1 MGEKIM
7 KSLQDALLP
16 VLASPTPAALVSLQG
31 ALLASGRQGK
41 ALEHALEVAGRF
53 HAYLCEL
60 GSKLTARDYSD
71 LASRLDIG
79 AVGVV
84 ALESVIASQ
93 KEKFWQRLLLGGIG
107 ESLMVVAS
115 RQYVKAW
122 EIETGLV
129 HNCAAWYL
137 AEALWR
143 TSSEMQPDL
152 PPDQRWQAI
161 QSLLAPVYD
170 ADVPASAKAVLL
182 GRIFQTLLLTYVARL
197 LPES

>member
-1 MGEKIM
+1 
-7 KSLQDALLP
+7 
-16 VLASPTPAALVSLQG
+16 VT
-31 ALLASGRQGK
+31 
-41 ALEHALEVAGRF
+41 GRF

-60 GSKLTARDYSD
+60 ESKLSARDYSD

-84 ALESVIASQ
+84 ALESVIASE

-115 RQYVKAW
+115 RQYVRAW

-129 HNCAAWYL
+129 HKCAAWYL

-143 TSSEMQPDL
+143 TSSEMQPEL

-161 QSLLAPVYD
+161 QSLLAPVHD

-182 GRIFQTLLLTYVARL
+182 GRVFQMLLLTYVARL